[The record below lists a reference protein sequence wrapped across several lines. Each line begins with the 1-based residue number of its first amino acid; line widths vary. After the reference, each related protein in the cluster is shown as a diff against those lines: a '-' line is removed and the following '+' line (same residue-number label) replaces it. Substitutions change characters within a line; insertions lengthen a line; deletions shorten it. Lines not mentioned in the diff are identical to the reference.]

1 MNKVDE
7 KLYHYVKYVDP
18 FAQLED
24 MEELF
29 MINDF
34 DLFMK
39 FKNGKKAVF
48 DTFEYTSTAMRYG
61 TNDLTD
67 EQYKKEF
74 SVILRKLMRRRFV
87 SQEELAKRVGT
98 TQQMISRY
106 VNGDSFPSFPMMI
119 KLAKALRC
127 TVDDFYYKYF

>member
-1 MNKVDE
+1 MSNVDVE
-7 KLYHYVKYVDP
+7 LYHYVKYVDP
-18 FAQLED
+18 FAKLED

-39 FKNGKKAVF
+39 FKDGRKTVF
-48 DTFEYTSTAMRYG
+48 DTFEYTFTAMRYG

-74 SVILRKLMRRRFV
+74 SVILRKMMKRRFI
-87 SQEELAKRVGT
+87 SQGELAERVGT
-98 TQQMISRY
+98 SQQMISRY
-106 VNGDSFPSFPMMI
+106 TNGDSMPSFPMMI

-127 TVDDFYYKYF
+127 TVDDFYYKYY